1 MTAWLEHPLTTL
13 ADIERFETTVPLTER
28 IPQRSVYDVLVRAAE
43 QHGGRTALTMVMTG
57 DDDEEPRRVSFV
69 ELLGLVT
76 RTANLFTSLGGE
88 RPGVA
93 YLLPTLVETHA
104 VLWGAE
110 TAGYA
115 VPMNFLLQPEDL
127 HALLE
132 ASGATVLVALGPHPV
147 LDIWE
152 KAVELRRRLPELTL
166 VRVAPPGTPGA
177 EGVVD
182 LNAIADQ
189 PGDRLL
195 APPPDSGDEV
205 TAYFHTGGTTG
216 VPKLA
221 AHTHRGQLVA
231 AYGCAA
237 LLDLGPDD
245 VVTGTLPMF
254 HVAGTILMGVST
266 FLSGAE
272 LLLLSPGGLRNPVMV
287 ERFWRL
293 CEIYGVTVAGGVP
306 TSLGA
311 LAEVPTDGA
320 DLHRLRV
327 AMTGASP
334 LPAAVRERFEKVT
347 RLTVKEIYGMTE
359 ASGLISCNPVRGTG
373 GTGSVGLRFPYT
385 SVTCRRV
392 GDDGA
397 LGEICDP
404 GEVGVVTVSGP
415 TVSPGYRDPA
425 QEAGTFQDGVL
436 VTGDLGRLD
445 HEGRL
450 VLEGRA
456 KDLIIRSG
464 HNIDPQMIE
473 SALQRHPDVVLAA
486 AVGRPDAYA
495 GELPVCYV
503 ELRPGS
509 DVSEEELR
517 HFAEQELGERP
528 AWPRHVHVVPQI
540 PVTAVGKIFKPSLR
554 QNAVEQVVRALLD
567 EGGLSGSVTASGGGG
582 GLRGLR
588 VEITLHDASP
598 ADRTRLQVLLD
609 GYLMD
614 STVSL

>member
-1 MTAWLEHPLTTL
+1 M
-13 ADIERFETTVPLTER
+13 
-28 IPQRSVYDVLVRAAE
+28 
-43 QHGGRTALTMVMTG
+43 
-57 DDDEEPRRVSFV
+57 
-69 ELLGLVT
+69 
-76 RTANLFTSLGGE
+76 
-88 RPGVA
+88 
-93 YLLPTLVETHA
+93 
-104 VLWGAE
+104 
-110 TAGYA
+110 
-115 VPMNFLLQPEDL
+115 
-127 HALLE
+127 
-132 ASGATVLVALGPHPV
+132 
-147 LDIWE
+147 
-152 KAVELRRRLPELTL
+152 
-166 VRVAPPGTPGA
+166 
-177 EGVVD
+177 
-182 LNAIADQ
+182 
-189 PGDRLL
+189 
-195 APPPDSGDEV
+195 
-205 TAYFHTGGTTG
+205 
-216 VPKLA
+216 PKLA

-254 HVAGTILMGVST
+254 HAAGTILMGVST

-287 ERFWRL
+287 ERYWRL
-293 CEIYGVTVAGGVP
+293 CERYGVTVAGGVP

-320 DLHRLRV
+320 DLHRLRM
-327 AMTGASP
+327 ALTGASP
-334 LPAAVRERFEKVT
+334 LPAAVRERFEEVT
-347 RLTVKEIYGMTE
+347 GLTVKEIYGMTE

-373 GTGSVGLRFPYT
+373 GSGSVGLRFPYT
-385 SVTCRRV
+385 RVACRRL
-392 GDDGA
+392 GDDGG
-397 LGEICDP
+397 LGEVCDP

-425 QEAGTFQDGVL
+425 QGAGTFQDGVL

-450 VLEGRA
+450 VIAGRS

-495 GELPVCYV
+495 GEVPVCYV

-509 DVSEEELR
+509 DVSEDELR
-517 HFAEQELGERP
+517 HFAEQEISERP
-528 AWPRHVHVVPQI
+528 AWPRQVHVVPQV

-554 QNAVEQVVRALLD
+554 QDAVEQVVRALLD

-582 GLRGLR
+582 GPRGLR

-598 ADRTRLQVLLD
+598 ADRTHLQGLLD
-609 GYLMD
+609 GYLMA
-614 STVSL
+614 STVTL